1 MEKTA
6 KLFYIGVYQ
15 QIQIKAVGRGTVS
28 EPLRQASVLCLDNLK
43 ENGWSKIQPFLLVVD
58 KIGLVGYNSFEDIT
72 SFNCQ
77 SITCDGI
84 GGIVESWGA

>member
-1 MEKTA
+1 MKTQRLERKKRVQKENPNKKGEK
-6 KLFYIGVYQ
+6 LQ
-15 QIQIKAVGRGTVS
+15 
-28 EPLRQASVLCLDNLK
+28 

-58 KIGLVGYNSFEDIT
+58 KIGLVGYNNFDDIT